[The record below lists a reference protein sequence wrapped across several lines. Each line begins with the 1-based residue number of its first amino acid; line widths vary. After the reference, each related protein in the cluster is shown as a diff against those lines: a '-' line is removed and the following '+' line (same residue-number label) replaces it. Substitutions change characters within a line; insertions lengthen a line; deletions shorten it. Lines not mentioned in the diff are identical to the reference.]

1 LEKKRTGSSFVGIE
15 GSLRRVRRVRRV
27 RIARRMG
34 IVKSFLVL
42 WSS

>member
-1 LEKKRTGSSFVGIE
+1 MEKKWTGSTPASIE

-34 IVKSFLVL
+34 RVKSFLVL